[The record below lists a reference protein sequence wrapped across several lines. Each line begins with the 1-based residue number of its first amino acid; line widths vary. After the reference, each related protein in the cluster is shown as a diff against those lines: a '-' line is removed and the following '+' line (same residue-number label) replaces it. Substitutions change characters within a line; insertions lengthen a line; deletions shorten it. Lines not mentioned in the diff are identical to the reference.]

1 MSAADILLAQGRKRV
16 IIEGVKPQV
25 DSGRFAAKRVI
36 GDRIDVEADIFADG
50 HDQISAWL
58 LYRREDASQW
68 RETPMRPLV
77 NDRWR
82 GSFNAEQQGRYRYTI
97 MAWVDAFGT
106 WQRDLQK
113 RVAAGQDVGLQF
125 LIGARLIEEIIAR
138 VNRDNRERLQQWMQ
152 ALSDDGDEESR
163 LRVALN
169 DDLATMMARYPD
181 QERVVQFDR
190 ELPIAVDPERA
201 RFSAWYEMFPRSCG
215 GSKGSRLKDCE
226 PRLEYIAEMGFNILY
241 LPPIHPIGQTHRKG
255 RNNRPVAEPGDPGSP
270 WAIGSS
276 EGGHKAINPELGT
289 LADFHAFLARAKDYG
304 LEIALDI
311 AFQCS
316 PDHPYI
322 KEHPQ
327 WFRWRPDGTVQYAE
341 NPPKK
346 YEDIFPLDFET
357 PDWRALWEE
366 LKSVFLFW
374 IEQGVHIFRVDNPH
388 TKPFRFWEWLISGI
402 KQDHPDVLFLSE
414 AFTRPKIMYQLAKL
428 GFSQSYTYFTWRNN
442 RRDLT
447 EYFAELTQTE
457 VRDFFRPSL
466 WPNTPD
472 ILHEYLQTGGRPA
485 FIIRFILAATL
496 GANYGIYGPAFELY
510 EHRPRE
516 RGSEEYLNSEKYQIR
531 EWDIDRP
538 DSLRSLIAR
547 VNRIRQQSRALQA
560 DWRLKFHSTNNDQL
574 IAYSKTTEDLDN
586 IILVVVNL
594 DPYHPQS
601 GWLHLPSEEFGL
613 SPQAP
618 FQAHDLLTGARYTW
632 QGAHHFIALNPYGQP
647 AHILRMQ
654 T

>member
-1 MSAADILLAQGRKRV
+1 MSAPDILRAQGRKRV
-16 IIEGVKPQV
+16 IIEGIKPQV
-25 DSGRFAAKRVI
+25 DGGRFAAKRVI

-58 LYRREDASQW
+58 LYRREDESQW

-125 LIGARLIEEIIAR
+125 LIGARLIEETIAR
-138 VNRDNRERLQQWMQ
+138 VNRNDRERLQQWMQ
-152 ALSDDGDEESR
+152 ALSGGGDEESR
-163 LRVALN
+163 LRVALD

-181 QERVVQFDR
+181 QERVVRFDK

-316 PDHPYI
+316 PDHPYV

-327 WFRWRPDGTVQYAE
+327 WFR
-341 NPPKK
+341 
-346 YEDIFPLDFET
+346 
-357 PDWRALWEE
+357 
-366 LKSVFLFW
+366 
-374 IEQGVHIFRVDNPH
+374 
-388 TKPFRFWEWLISGI
+388 
-402 KQDHPDVLFLSE
+402 
-414 AFTRPKIMYQLAKL
+414 
-428 GFSQSYTYFTWRNN
+428 
-442 RRDLT
+442 
-447 EYFAELTQTE
+447 
-457 VRDFFRPSL
+457 
-466 WPNTPD
+466 
-472 ILHEYLQTGGRPA
+472 
-485 FIIRFILAATL
+485 
-496 GANYGIYGPAFELY
+496 
-510 EHRPRE
+510 
-516 RGSEEYLNSEKYQIR
+516 
-531 EWDIDRP
+531 
-538 DSLRSLIAR
+538 
-547 VNRIRQQSRALQA
+547 
-560 DWRLKFHSTNNDQL
+560 
-574 IAYSKTTEDLDN
+574 
-586 IILVVVNL
+586 
-594 DPYHPQS
+594 
-601 GWLHLPSEEFGL
+601 
-613 SPQAP
+613 
-618 FQAHDLLTGARYTW
+618 
-632 QGAHHFIALNPYGQP
+632 
-647 AHILRMQ
+647 
-654 T
+654 